1 MYNSSIKHWSL
12 SDRPREK
19 FIEKG
24 REALSNTELIAIL
37 IRSGTQDR
45 SAMVVAKDVLAVA
58 NDNLS
63 LLAKLQMKDL
73 LEIKGI
79 GDAKATC
86 LMSALELG
94 RRRRLSDA
102 ADRLKITSSK
112 DVFEL
117 MKPLLEDLETEQFW
131 VLYLNNDNRVLN
143 KQKSSDGGITATV
156 VDVRIILKRALE
168 LSATGLVLCHNH
180 PSGSL
185 VPSQSDKHITKK
197 IKNAG
202 SYMDIRVLDHLIVTD
217 QSYFSFADEG
227 RL

>member
-45 SAMVVAKDVLAVA
+45 SAMVVAKDVLALA

>member
-24 REALSNTELIAIL
+24 REALSNTELLAIL

-45 SAMVVAKDVLAVA
+45 SAMVVAKDVLCLA

-73 LEIKGI
+73 LKIKGI
-79 GDAKATC
+79 GYAKATC

-202 SYMDIRVLDHLIVTD
+202 FYMDIRVLDHLIITD

>member
-45 SAMVVAKDVLAVA
+45 SAMVVAKDVLALA

-102 ADRLKITSSK
+102 ADRVKITSSK

-156 VDVRIILKRALE
+156 VDVRIILRRALE

-202 SYMDIRVLDHLIVTD
+202 SYMDIRVLDHLIITD

>member
-1 MYNSSIKHWSL
+1 MYKSSIKDWSL

-45 SAMVVAKDVLAVA
+45 SAMVVAKDVLALA

-156 VDVRIILKRALE
+156 VDVRIILRRALE

-185 VPSQSDKHITKK
+185 VPSQSDNHITKK

-202 SYMDIRVLDHLIVTD
+202 FYMDIRVLDHLIITD